1 MKNLSKKAVIYA
13 RQSSGKEE
21 ESESIEMQ
29 KQHCMELAEN
39 YHLDVLGVY
48 EDLNS
53 SGRLYPEGLADLE
66 RQDIAMQKWYKTHT
80 TDKRSRPG
88 LGEVLK
94 KLPDISYVIVD
105 DLTRLAR
112 PVSGSF
118 LQNVLQ
124 QRLVEHHVKV
134 LTVKDGEIDY
144 EDFCDRLMSDIQ
156 SSITD
161 NQIRIQGQKSRDALQ
176 KMRDQG
182 IYPTRPTMFGI
193 KYNGNKVVSV
203 DPEAA
208 ECIRFIYN
216 EILKCRPY
224 NAITCDVNAKYGKLF
239 SGTCH
244 PSTFKHIATQPFYCG
259 YMYDTNHN
267 LIPARQMEGKEI
279 ISYDTWNNVQD
290 ILNIKRGANP
300 RARFRQHPFTG
311 LLYCG
316 ACGAKL
322 VSGLDNDKEFYYCA
336 AGANSRKSQ
345 ECRESRI
352 NINLVR
358 PSDLYTG
365 LKSSILPVLLLGL
378 YKYLDEKQM
387 TATDLKNLASYE
399 SQLSEKERKLAEG
412 LKIYAESGIKE
423 IDLKK
428 LAAKAIADIDKLRE
442 KISKLKILEKSD
454 STRQKFYNLC
464 IGKFEELLNGQ
475 IDDGDYEF
483 LLRQS
488 VKRIDAFKDYLKIN
502 TVYGE
507 FKLGRVMVHQYR
519 NMPKFTWE
527 KKAENP
533 NEKDLSKCVI
543 EVTYIYDSGAKKTLN
558 VDLGKMK
565 IYEKK

>member
-1 MKNLSKKAVIYA
+1 
-13 RQSSGKEE
+13 
-21 ESESIEMQ
+21 
-29 KQHCMELAEN
+29 
-39 YHLDVLGVY
+39 
-48 EDLNS
+48 
-53 SGRLYPEGLADLE
+53 
-66 RQDIAMQKWYKTHT
+66 
-80 TDKRSRPG
+80 
-88 LGEVLK
+88 
-94 KLPDISYVIVD
+94 
-105 DLTRLAR
+105 
-112 PVSGSF
+112 
-118 LQNVLQ
+118 
-124 QRLVEHHVKV
+124 
-134 LTVKDGEIDY
+134 
-144 EDFCDRLMSDIQ
+144 
-156 SSITD
+156 
-161 NQIRIQGQKSRDALQ
+161 
-176 KMRDQG
+176 
-182 IYPTRPTMFGI
+182 
-193 KYNGNKVVSV
+193 
-203 DPEAA
+203 
-208 ECIRFIYN
+208 
-216 EILKCRPY
+216 
-224 NAITCDVNAKYGKLF
+224 
-239 SGTCH
+239 
-244 PSTFKHIATQPFYCG
+244 
-259 YMYDTNHN
+259 
-267 LIPARQMEGKEI
+267 MEGKEI